1 MIGLYIFKPKKDMTA
16 TTLKKHIN
24 YLTDNSG
31 QKVAVQLDLK
41 NKQMQ
46 IFFEDL
52 LDTLEAVDAY
62 NEPRTSL
69 KDLKKELFEK
79 K

>member
-1 MIGLYIFKPKKDMTA
+1 MTA
-16 TTLKKHIN
+16 TTLKKYIN

-52 LDTLEAVDAY
+52 LDTLEAIDAY
-62 NEPRTSL
+62 KEPRTSL
-69 KDLKKELFEK
+69 ADLKNMINIK
-79 K
+79 

>member
-1 MIGLYIFKPKKDMTA
+1 MTA

-52 LDTLEAVDAY
+52 LDTLEAIEAY
-62 NEPRTSL
+62 KEPRTSL
-69 KDLKKELFEK
+69 SDLKKELFGK